1 VVAGL
6 SRDPEE
12 PAAHVS
18 DYLALLPSGPD
29 AVHRLRLHRVRAA
42 LRPVTT
48 LAVGTPRSDDHQSEE
63 PSLSPG
69 RGPIKRGSH
78 PRTASAIRAR
88 PRG

>member
-1 VVAGL
+1 MRAITWYAMGVGRSVCRSEVAAGL

-48 LAVGTPRSDDHQSEE
+48 LAVGTP
-63 PSLSPG
+63 
-69 RGPIKRGSH
+69 PI
-78 PRTASAIRAR
+78 T
-88 PRG
+88 